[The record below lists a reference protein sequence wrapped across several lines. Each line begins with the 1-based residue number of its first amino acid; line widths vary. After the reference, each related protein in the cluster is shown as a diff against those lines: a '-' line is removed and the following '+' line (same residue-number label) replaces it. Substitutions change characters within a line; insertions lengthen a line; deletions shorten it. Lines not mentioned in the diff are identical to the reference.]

1 MGVSSYE
8 VAVLFGIGGLA
19 NVMAAPT
26 AGAFSDR
33 VRRKP
38 LIITSTASLG
48 ALMAVAPYFMTGFGT
63 ASVLF
68 FGAIVLNGMRI
79 SPLQSLLTALTPTS
93 QLGMLMGLAM
103 SIGQAGFGIGSFL
116 ASTTYGTY
124 GYPGNTT
131 AGAMAMGAMA
141 VLVRK
146 IPPPSL
152 QT

>member
-48 ALMAVAPYFMTGFGT
+48 ALMALP
-63 ASVLF
+63 
-68 FGAIVLNGMRI
+68 RI
-79 SPLQSLLTALTPTS
+79 S
-93 QLGMLMGLAM
+93 
-103 SIGQAGFGIGSFL
+103 
-116 ASTTYGTY
+116 
-124 GYPGNTT
+124 
-131 AGAMAMGAMA
+131 
-141 VLVRK
+141 
-146 IPPPSL
+146 
-152 QT
+152 